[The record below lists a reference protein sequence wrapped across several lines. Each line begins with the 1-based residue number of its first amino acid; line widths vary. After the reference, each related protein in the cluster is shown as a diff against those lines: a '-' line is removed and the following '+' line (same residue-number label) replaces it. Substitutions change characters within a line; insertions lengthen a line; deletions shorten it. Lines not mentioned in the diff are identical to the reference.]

1 MSGKRIGYVRVSTV
15 CQNTERQLHGI
26 ELDRIFEDKCSGR
39 TTERPRLQECLA
51 YLREG
56 DVLYVH
62 SIDRLGR
69 NIRDLLN
76 LVNEI
81 LAKDVG
87 IVFCKEHMTFDP
99 EKKSSPTQMLYLN
112 ILSAVAEFEVSMIRE
127 RQREGIKL
135 AQQRNA
141 YQNCGRRP
149 KLGAE
154 QIRQVRQMRQDGVG
168 VTEIAKACKV
178 SRQTVYNVLKAS

>member
-1 MSGKRIGYVRVSTV
+1 MTGKRIGYIRVSTV
-15 CQNTERQLHGI
+15 CQNTERQLHGL
-26 ELDRIFEDKCSGR
+26 ELDKVFEDKCSGR

-81 LAKDVG
+81 LAKDVS

-99 EKKSSPTQMLYLN
+99 EKKTSPTQMLYLN

-135 AQQRNA
+135 AQERNA
-141 YQNCGRRP
+141 YRNCGRKP
-149 KLGAE
+149 SLTAE
-154 QIRQVRQMRQDGVG
+154 QAEEARRMRHDGVG
-168 VTEIAKACKV
+168 VAQIAKTYNV
-178 SRQTVYNVLKAS
+178 SRQTIYTLLKAS